1 MDTKPKPRM
10 SAGGAALAAVGS
22 LALGVVSVLGL
33 VGSQQPGSPATLPPF
48 LIGISL
54 GVIGGLIA
62 LVWSARHRD
71 RDATPPRFAWT
82 SPIVIGGAVAAALLM
97 TTSTRWQVGV
107 VTTICVWFATLMGGA
122 SYWIAN
128 GGSFTRRPKAG

>member
-22 LALGVVSVLGL
+22 LAVGGVFVLGL
-33 VGSQQPGSPATLPPF
+33 VRSQQPGSTATLPPF
-48 LIGISL
+48 LVGISL
-54 GVIGGLIA
+54 GVIAGLIA
-62 LVWSARHRD
+62 LVWSARHRG
-71 RDATPPRFAWT
+71 RDAEPPRFSWT
-82 SPIVIGGAVAAALLM
+82 SPLVIGGAGAAALLM
-97 TTSTRWQVGV
+97 TTSTQWQVGV

-128 GGSFTRRPKAG
+128 GGSLTRRPKAG